1 MTSRP
6 DREPGPVQQK
16 QKDAALAARGRA
28 MHDSHRRQ
36 WESLKRTYAEGK
48 AKIYGFGDT
57 RRQQTA
63 DAVKEAHKPEWAALF
78 RRQREEM
85 KAFEAR
91 QRSPLGCF
99 RNIAEAIRD
108 QGWQDGTAKGVLG
121 AVFGRASGQAR
132 AAFDQRQQ
140 EEREALAGTVRA
152 SVAGA
157 TAAVKTDTRAELA
170 RLRDDYLTRC
180 EALKVQQDA
189 ERGALRDDWKARND
203 ERREAF
209 APVQDRAAQWDRLRE
224 LGDASRTRGKG
235 AFRGNDLSRGRE
247 PSPE

>member
-1 MTSRP
+1 MRSR
-6 DREPGPVQQK
+6 K
-16 QKDAALAARGRA
+16 
-28 MHDSHRRQ
+28 
-36 WESLKRTYAEGK
+36 
-48 AKIYGFGDT
+48 
-57 RRQQTA
+57 
-63 DAVKEAHKPEWAALF
+63 AHKPEWAALF

-91 QRSPLGCF
+91 QRSPLGRF

-189 ERGALRDDWKARND
+189 ERSALRDDWKARND

-224 LGDASRTRGKG
+224 LGDASRTRGQG